1 LDTTAT
7 VTVPVLLLPPLA
19 AVPPL
24 LEPPLEHAAAAVTAA
39 ATQAAAASRRF
50 LNLVPNLDE
59 LMCIEPPLCSF
70 ERVVAQMCLQLQ

>member
-7 VTVPVLLLPPLA
+7 VTEPVLLLLPLA
-19 AVPPL
+19 ALPL
-24 LEPPLEHAAAAVTAA
+24 PLEPPLEHAAAAVTAA

-59 LMCIEPPLCSF
+59 LMY
-70 ERVVAQMCLQLQ
+70 